1 MRYTSQVVDSLDQQL
16 NEVKPLL
23 YAVLK
28 MALTLETEEET
39 EVQSQSQSHLIT
51 TLDDFLDQDPDQ
63 QLLIPLLP
71 GIYKPVEMIARIYV

>member
-28 MALTLETEEET
+28 MALTLDPEEET
-39 EVQSQSQSHLIT
+39 ETKSQS
-51 TLDDFLDQDPDQ
+51 
-63 QLLIPLLP
+63 
-71 GIYKPVEMIARIYV
+71 